1 MKSIAI
7 QEEPVW
13 ITGQSLFVIHAQQIE
28 AFGGLHGVLSENVV
42 LSALTRPIHLWA
54 YRSDV
59 DFADLAAAY
68 LVAFGTTQGF
78 NDGNKRTALA
88 CALVFLG
95 LNGLR
100 ISVAGQELYD
110 VSMHVATNKIGSEEV
125 AAWFRSNI
133 SGE

>member
-13 ITGQSLFVIHAQQIE
+13 ITEQSLFVIHAQQIE

-78 NDGNKRTALA
+78 NDGNKRT
-88 CALVFLG
+88 G
-95 LNGLR
+95 
-100 ISVAGQELYD
+100 
-110 VSMHVATNKIGSEEV
+110 
-125 AAWFRSNI
+125 
-133 SGE
+133 